1 MEEYMENLKKASGEI
16 WKAYKTV
23 ISSISRQN
31 LNDEWWQMVIDLFNN
46 IIVQYEHT
54 DIYEYAK
61 GYCNV
66 LVCEIERI
74 YKERKNDGK

>member
-1 MEEYMENLKKASGEI
+1 MEEYMENLKKASSEI

-23 ISSISRQN
+23 IQSMNGSKFD
-31 LNDEWWQMVIDLFNN
+31 DEWWQMVIDLFNN